1 MKCMFR
7 PAFRG
12 GQTCEKRAAQPARLC
27 SFHMQLRCI
36 SCGRQATW
44 QCERMLDTGLGERH
58 ACYEP
63 LCDRCTH
70 MGDTHLPLPDS
81 PVADD
86 QARDLARMI
95 GKETTPAAGHPRPTV
110 VEDLKQLLVELEPAE
125 EA

>member
-1 MKCMFR
+1 MKCAFR

-12 GQTCEKRAAQPARLC
+12 GQTCNKRAERPARLC
-27 SFHMQLRCI
+27 SFHVQLQCV
-36 SCGRQATW
+36 SCRRQATW
-44 QCERMLDTGLGERH
+44 QCEQMEPGGQH
-58 ACYEP
+58 ACYQP
-63 LCDRCTH
+63 LCDRCAH
-70 MGDTHLPLPDS
+70 VGDTHMPLPDS

-95 GKETTPAAGHPRPTV
+95 GKETTPAAGHPRSTV